1 MWVGE
6 VLAFQTLKERRLSM
20 INCETS
26 SFKAT
31 TLNDQTIAFRL
42 EGEFGKDVNKE
53 LREEIMSA
61 LKEFQQNVI
70 IDLTRVDNIDT
81 SAAALLVECIRVSE
95 ATNTSFKVIG
105 INNKVKSIFEM
116 LKLSTIFNNLEL
128 TQIPRTEDH
137 MLYRSKIA

>member
-1 MWVGE
+1 
-6 VLAFQTLKERRLSM
+6 M
-20 INCETS
+20 INCELS
-26 SFKAT
+26 SFRSTA
-31 TLNDQTIAFRL
+31 LNDQTVAFRL

-53 LREEIMSA
+53 LREEIMTA
-61 LKEFQQNVI
+61 LKDLGKNVI
-70 IDLTRVDNIDT
+70 IDLTRVESIDT